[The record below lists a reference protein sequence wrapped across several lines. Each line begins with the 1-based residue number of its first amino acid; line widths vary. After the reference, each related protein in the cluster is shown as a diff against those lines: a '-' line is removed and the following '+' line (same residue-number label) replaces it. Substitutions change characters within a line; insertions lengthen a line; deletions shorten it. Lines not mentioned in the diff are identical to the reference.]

1 MRDFVGHGVGRVF
14 HADPVILHYSKYIY
28 SICFKKSTS
37 FIRLLHHMVLG
48 INSFNIWGL
57 GNNEGGRM
65 MLNQTFTIGKY
76 RNNLLYVLIVLITYM
91 MCIQLV
97 MMNNRAD
104 AYHGKHQPS
113 HMG

>member
-1 MRDFVGHGVGRVF
+1 MALDEFFMLILLYYTTVNTFIVFV
-14 HADPVILHYSKYIY
+14 L
-28 SICFKKSTS
+28 KKSTS

-76 RNNLLYVLIVLITYM
+76 RNNLLYVRIDLFLITYM